1 MNQNTPESDD
11 IVGDLHKVRERLLES
26 HGGDLK
32 SLFEEL
38 QKKQYESGRKVV
50 DHIESPKNKV
60 SQNQR

>member
-50 DHIESPKNKV
+50 DHI
-60 SQNQR
+60 